1 MKTFDQLTSEDLEH
15 LIEQKIIEILGDP
28 DTSLELRDEFRN
40 ELRSR
45 LANHLKRV
53 PHEEVLE
60 ELGSH

>member
-1 MKTFDQLTSEDLEH
+1 MKTLDQFTNEDLEH

-45 LANHLKRV
+45 LANRLKRV
-53 PHEEVLE
+53 PHEEVLKK
-60 ELGSH
+60 LGLR